1 MDCAGEPMA
10 RAVRD
15 TLDRVGDKWTM
26 LVIRVLAD
34 GPLRFGEL
42 LGTVPGISQR
52 MLTRTLRLLERDG
65 MVERRAFAE
74 VPPRVEYE
82 LTDVGRTLLEPVNA
96 LVTWTTEHHERIA
109 ASRRAYDAR

>member
-1 MDCAGEPMA
+1 MASSEVDRIEAIDDCAAAQSPIG

-15 TLDRVGDKWTM
+15 TLDRVGDKWTL

-34 GPLRFGEL
+34 GPLRFGEVL
-42 LGTVPGISQR
+42 TTVPGISQR

-65 MVERRAFAE
+65 MVERRAYAE

-82 LTDVGRTLLEPVNA
+82 LTDVGRTLIGPV
-96 LVTWTTEHHERIA
+96 
-109 ASRRAYDAR
+109 